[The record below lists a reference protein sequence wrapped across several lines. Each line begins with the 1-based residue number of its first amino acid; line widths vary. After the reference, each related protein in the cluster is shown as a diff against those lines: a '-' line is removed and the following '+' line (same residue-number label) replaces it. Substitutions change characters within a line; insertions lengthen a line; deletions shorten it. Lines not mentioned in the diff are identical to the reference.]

1 MQLGQ
6 KAEKV
11 EEEDVVAVED
21 ISSTIFGLL
30 DDNKPEAL
38 RVTGI
43 YGEISE
49 EKCGD
54 VIHHMLNLNQSGK
67 KEDEDGNV
75 TIEPFEFVISTW
87 GGSAADM
94 FAVYDVMRMIRQ
106 KCTIK
111 TTGLGKVMSA
121 GVLLLASGTKGFR
134 RIGKHCRVMLHSAAS
149 GHVGELYNLENE
161 LEELKMTQKAYIK
174 TLSSETDMS
183 SSYLKKLL
191 NKRVNVYLTAQEALD
206 LGIVDEII

>member
-1 MQLGQ
+1 
-6 KAEKV
+6 
-11 EEEDVVAVED
+11 
-21 ISSTIFGLL
+21 
-30 DDNKPEAL
+30 
-38 RVTGI
+38 
-43 YGEISE
+43 
-49 EKCGD
+49 
-54 VIHHMLNLNQSGK
+54 
-67 KEDEDGNV
+67 
-75 TIEPFEFVISTW
+75 
-87 GGSAADM
+87 M

>member
-1 MQLGQ
+1 VQLGQ

-54 VIHHMLNLNQSGK
+54 VIHHMLSLNQSGK

>member
-1 MQLGQ
+1 VQLGQ
-6 KAEKV
+6 KTEKTK
-11 EEEDVVAVED
+11 EEEATTED
-21 ISSTIFGLL
+21 LSSTLFGFF
-30 DDNKPEAL
+30 DDNKPEPL

-54 VIHHMLNLNQSGK
+54 VIHHMLSLNQSGRT
-67 KEDEDGNV
+67 ESEDGSTAV
-75 TIEPFEFVISTW
+75 KPFEFVISTW

-106 KCTIK
+106 ECTIK

-121 GVLLLASGTKGFR
+121 GVLLLASGTKGSR
-134 RIGKHCRVMLHSAAS
+134 RIGKYCRVMLHSAAS

-174 TLSSETDMS
+174 ALSSETDMS
-183 SSYLKKLL
+183 ASYLKKLL